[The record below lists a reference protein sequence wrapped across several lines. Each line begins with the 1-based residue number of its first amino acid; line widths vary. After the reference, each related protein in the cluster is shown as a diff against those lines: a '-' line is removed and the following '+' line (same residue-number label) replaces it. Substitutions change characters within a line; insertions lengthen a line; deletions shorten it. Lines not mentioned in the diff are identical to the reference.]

1 MSEKSVEKIKNEI
14 ARFAKNRNILIEK
27 IVLFGSE
34 AAGNSNAE
42 SDIDLMLISNDFN
55 GKSYTERIKKLLGLN
70 RNLIRIT
77 NKPID
82 IIYYS
87 STEWNESATI
97 MIKEAKLNG
106 QIIYS

>member
-1 MSEKSVEKIKNEI
+1 
-14 ARFAKNRNILIEK
+14 
-27 IVLFGSE
+27 
-34 AAGNSNAE
+34 
-42 SDIDLMLISNDFN
+42 MLISNDFN
-55 GKSYTERIKKLLGLN
+55 GKSYSERIKKLLGLN